1 MGLISDALKR
11 AEQERIKKAQGAP
24 AGGAEERDA
33 ARQQYPTDVA
43 PVSPDELVDV
53 PPGLHA
59 ALSAGGSASIATPE
73 WSPQPQ
79 AGISAFNIHESVVA
93 FHDKAA
99 EITEEYRSL
108 RARLTALNTAG
119 ENQVIAIT
127 SSIPKEG
134 KSVTTM
140 NLAWVISEI
149 KHFRVLM
156 IDGDFRRSSLASMMG
171 ISEYPGLADLLRGE
185 ARLEEV
191 IRPTPVPNLHI
202 IPAGTTQE
210 FNAAELLSTQKTA
223 SILQECKRRY
233 QYSLIDTPP
242 ASTVSDASVLG
253 PLCTGVLFIVRMGR
267 TPEPISKS
275 TIRLLQSNN
284 VNILGCVLAG
294 HRESAGRYRRYYY
307 GYHKYYSDP
316 Y

>member
-11 AEQERIKKAQGAP
+11 AEQEQRNKAQSAPIQAHSTDDPQPVAPNDLVDIPPGLAAAMGDDKRSAIGAPECNPQP
-24 AGGAEERDA
+24 AGG
-33 ARQQYPTDVA
+33 VA
-43 PVSPDELVDV
+43 
-53 PPGLHA
+53 
-59 ALSAGGSASIATPE
+59 
-73 WSPQPQ
+73 
-79 AGISAFNIHESVVA
+79 AFNIHESVVA

-108 RARLTALNTAG
+108 RARLTALNTTG

-185 ARLEEV
+185 ARLEDV
-191 IRPTPVPNLHI
+191 IRPTPVPNLHV

-223 SILQECKRRY
+223 AVLHECKRRY
-233 QYSLIDTPP
+233 QYCIVDTPP
-242 ASTVSDASVLG
+242 ASTVSDASVIG
-253 PLCTGVLFIVRMGR
+253 PLCTGVLFIVRMGK
-267 TPEPISKS
+267 TPEPIAKS

-284 VNILGCVLAG
+284 VNILGCIPAG
-294 HRESAGRYRRYYY
+294 HRESTGRYRRYYY

>member
-1 MGLISDALKR
+1 MGLIADALKR
-11 AEQERIKKAQGAP
+11 AEQERMKK
-24 AGGAEERDA
+24 AGGAPVGRPPSGQVE
-33 ARQQYPTDVA
+33 
-43 PVSPDELVDV
+43 PVSPDELVDL
-53 PPGLHA
+53 PHGLQA
-59 ALSAGGSASIATPE
+59 AMAHNKRASIDTPE
-73 WSPQPQ
+73 WDPKPQ
-79 AGISAFNIHESVVA
+79 AGAGAFNIHESVVSY
-93 FHDKAA
+93 HDKAA

-108 RARLTALNTAG
+108 RARLTALNTTG

-185 ARLEEV
+185 ASLQDV
-191 IRPTPVPNLHI
+191 IRPTPVPNLHV

-210 FNAAELLSTQKTA
+210 FNAAELLSTQKTSA
-223 SILQECKRRY
+223 IISECKKRY
-233 QYSLIDTPP
+233 QYSIIDTPP
-242 ASTVSDASVLG
+242 ASTVSDASVIG
-253 PLCTGVLFIVRMGR
+253 PLCTGVLFIVRMGT
-267 TPEPISKS
+267 TPEPIAKS

-284 VNILGCVLAG
+284 VNILGSILAG

>member
-1 MGLISDALKR
+1 MGLIADALKR
-11 AEQERIKKAQGAP
+11 AEQERIKKAGGAP
-24 AGGAEERDA
+24 VGRPPSGQVE
-33 ARQQYPTDVA
+33 PVA
-43 PVSPDELVDV
+43 PDELVDL
-53 PPGLHA
+53 PHGLQA
-59 ALSAGGSASIATPE
+59 AMTHNKRASIDTPE
-73 WSPQPQ
+73 WDPKPQ
-79 AGISAFNIHESVVA
+79 AGAGAFNIHESVVSY
-93 FHDKAA
+93 HDKAA

-108 RARLTALNTAG
+108 RARLTALNTTG

-185 ARLEEV
+185 ASLEDV
-191 IRPTPVPNLHI
+191 IRPTPVPNLHV

-223 SILQECKRRY
+223 AIIGECKKRY
-233 QYSLIDTPP
+233 QYTIIDTPP
-242 ASTVSDASVLG
+242 ASTVSDASVIG
-253 PLCTGVLFIVRMGR
+253 PLCTGVLFIVRMGT
-267 TPEPISKS
+267 TPEPIAKS

-284 VNILGCVLAG
+284 VNILGSILAG

>member
-11 AEQERIKKAQGAP
+11 AEQERRNKSQSAPIQAHSADDPQPIAPNDVVDLPPGLAAALSDDKHSAISAPEWNPQP
-24 AGGAEERDA
+24 AGG
-33 ARQQYPTDVA
+33 V
-43 PVSPDELVDV
+43 
-53 PPGLHA
+53 
-59 ALSAGGSASIATPE
+59 
-73 WSPQPQ
+73 
-79 AGISAFNIHESVVA
+79 SAFHIHESVVA

-108 RARLTALNTAG
+108 RARLTAMNTTG

-156 IDGDFRRSSLASMMG
+156 IDADFRRSSLASMTG

-191 IRPTPVPNLHI
+191 IRPTPVPNLHV

-210 FNAAELLSTQKTA
+210 FNAAELLSTQRTA
-223 SILQECKRRY
+223 TVLQECKRRY
-233 QYSLIDTPP
+233 QFCIVDTPP
-242 ASTVSDASVLG
+242 ASTVSDASVIG
-253 PLCTGVLFIVRMGR
+253 PLCTGVLFIVRMGT
-267 TPEPISKS
+267 TPEPIAKS

-284 VNILGCVLAG
+284 VNILGCILAG
-294 HRESAGRYRRYYY
+294 HRKSAGRYRRYYY

>member
-1 MGLISDALKR
+1 MNEEIQQARVDLAAALRLAVRFGLHEGICNHFSFALPGLDDR
-11 AEQERIKKAQGAP
+11 FLLNPHGIHWSQLKA
-24 AGGAEERDA
+24 
-33 ARQQYPTDVA
+33 
-43 PVSPDELVDV
+43 SNMLLVD
-53 PPGLHA
+53 G
-59 ALSAGGSASIATPE
+59 AGKVLEGGGEAE
-73 WSPQPQ
+73 
-79 AGISAFNIHESVVA
+79 ISAFSIHESVVA

-191 IRPTPVPNLHI
+191 IRPTPVPNLHV

-210 FNAAELLSTQKTA
+210 FNAAELLSTQRTA

>member
-11 AEQERIKKAQGAP
+11 AEQERRNKAQGAP
-24 AGGAEERDA
+24 IQAHSADDPQPVAPNDLVDLPLGLAAAMGDDKRSAIGAPEWNPQPAGG
-33 ARQQYPTDVA
+33 VA
-43 PVSPDELVDV
+43 
-53 PPGLHA
+53 
-59 ALSAGGSASIATPE
+59 
-73 WSPQPQ
+73 
-79 AGISAFNIHESVVA
+79 AFNIHESVVA

-108 RARLTALNTAG
+108 RARLTAMNTTG

-140 NLAWVISEI
+140 NLAWVTSEI

-156 IDGDFRRSSLASMMG
+156 IDGDFRRSSLANMMG

-185 ARLEEV
+185 ARLEDV
-191 IRPTPVPNLHI
+191 IRPTPVPNLHV

-223 SILQECKRRY
+223 VVLNECKRRY
-233 QYSLIDTPP
+233 QYCIVDTPP
-242 ASTVSDASVLG
+242 ASTVSDASVIG
-253 PLCTGVLFIVRMGR
+253 PLCTGVLFIVRMGT
-267 TPEPISKS
+267 TPEPIAKS

-307 GYHKYYSDP
+307 GYNKYYSDP

>member
-1 MGLISDALKR
+1 MGLISEALKR
-11 AEQERIKKAQGAP
+11 AEQERLKKAQGAP
-24 AGGAEERDA
+24 VHSQPSD
-33 ARQQYPTDVA
+33 DVE
-43 PVSPDELVDV
+43 PVPPNELVDI
-53 PPGLHA
+53 PEGLRPAPASNQTATIDTPDWSAQSQGITA
-59 ALSAGGSASIATPE
+59 AY
-73 WSPQPQ
+73 
-79 AGISAFNIHESVVA
+79 NIHQSVVS

-108 RARLTALNTAG
+108 RARLTALNTTG

-149 KHFRVLM
+149 RHFRVLM

-185 ARLEEV
+185 ARLEDV
-191 IRPTPVPNLHI
+191 IRPTPVPNLHV

-223 SILQECKRRY
+223 TVLQECKRRY
-233 QYSLIDTPP
+233 QYAIIDTPP

-253 PLCTGVLFIVRMGR
+253 PLCTGVLFIVRMGQ
-267 TPEPISKS
+267 TPEPIAKS

>member
-11 AEQERIKKAQGAP
+11 AEQERKNKAQGAP
-24 AGGAEERDA
+24 VQAHSADD
-33 ARQQYPTDVA
+33 PPPVA
-43 PVSPDELVDV
+43 PNDLVDV
-53 PPGLHA
+53 PPELAAAMSDNKHAGLGA
-59 ALSAGGSASIATPE
+59 PE
-73 WSPQPQ
+73 WNPQP
-79 AGISAFNIHESVVA
+79 ASGVAAFNIHDSVVA

-108 RARLTALNTAG
+108 RARLTALNTTG
-119 ENQVIAIT
+119 ENQIIAIT

-185 ARLEEV
+185 ARLEDV
-191 IRPTPVPNLHI
+191 IRPTPVPNLHVM
-202 IPAGTTQE
+202 PAGTTQE

-223 SILQECKRRY
+223 SVLQECKRRY
-233 QYSLIDTPP
+233 QYCIVDTPP
-242 ASTVSDASVLG
+242 ASTVSDASVIG
-253 PLCTGVLFIVRMGR
+253 PLCSGVLFIVRMGK
-267 TPEPISKS
+267 TPEPIAKS

-284 VNILGCVLAG
+284 VNILGCILAG
-294 HRESAGRYRRYYY
+294 HRESTGRHRRYYY